1 MIKGF
6 KENAINLLWVDFD
19 RFVNAN
25 FQLIGFRQN
34 ISNKDKYIRLRA
46 LVDLLSSQKIKKM
59 LNIRGRNALA
69 TIVEGHTGT
78 YRQDILDYLK
88 KKYEERKVKL
98 DNKWNGK
105 NLNTEGN

>member
-1 MIKGF
+1 
-6 KENAINLLWVDFD
+6 
-19 RFVNAN
+19 
-25 FQLIGFRQN
+25 
-34 ISNKDKYIRLRA
+34 
-46 LVDLLSSQKIKKM
+46 M